1 MMTNNRMHNHT
12 KSGFVLVSV
21 FMMMGIASLIVMQL
35 CTRGAIYNLFVPIM
49 YEREQ
54 ARFLALSG
62 ITCALNQLAMK
73 DDSVLKKENEKK
85 SDKKGEKPDPK
96 ERKQDFFLTL
106 LMIQN
111 KWQKYEIK
119 DEGYEGEFGIYV
131 SCEDGKIPVNGLMD
145 FTKQTFV
152 TLQKPAL
159 FKGQDC
165 VEWLGKKLEENK
177 KSKDPFPH
185 LKTALKERKYAF
197 TAVEELLSIEGLQ
210 GFKDSVYP
218 PFPSDERSLS
228 RRSTGVGGKPQLY
241 LQDIFTMH
249 VVDPV
254 LNPWFFTSSLKML
267 CEIKEEKKMDL
278 KEYEKIVK
286 SLDFSKTALSQEW
299 DKSLKK
305 VYNKSYTALP
315 DKIVGLLTAKF
326 EPRFFSMLCYGK
338 VGNSEQRLCAYVE
351 RLWTEDTE
359 TFKVHKIYW
368 L

>member
-1 MMTNNRMHNHT
+1 MMMNNRMHTHA

-21 FMMMGIASLIVMQL
+21 FMMMGIASLLVMQL
-35 CTRGAIYNLFVPIM
+35 CTRGSIYNIFVPIM

-54 ARFLALSG
+54 SRALALSG
-62 ITCALNQLAMK
+62 ITCAINQLAMQ
-73 DDSVLKKENEKK
+73 DESVLQKEEEQK

-96 ERKQDFFLTL
+96 ERKQDLFLTL

-119 DEGYEGEFGIYV
+119 DEEYEGEFGIYI
-131 SCEDGKIPVNGLMD
+131 SCEDGKFPINALMD

-165 VEWLGKKLEENK
+165 LEWIAKKIEENK
-177 KSKDPFPH
+177 KSKDSFPG
-185 LKTALKERKYAF
+185 LKAALKERKYAF
-197 TAVEELLSIEGLQ
+197 TSVEELLSIEGL
-210 GFKDSVYP
+210 GSLRDSFYV
-218 PFPSDERSLS
+218 PFPHDEKKKS
-228 RRSTGVGGKPQLY
+228 QFY
-241 LQDIFTMH
+241 LQDMFTVY
-249 VVDPV
+249 VVEPL
-254 LNPWFFTSSLKML
+254 LNPWFFSSSLKIV
-267 CEIKEEKKMDL
+267 CEIKEEKKMDF
-278 KEYEKIVK
+278 KEYQKIVK

-305 VYNKSYTALP
+305 VYNKSYNAIP
-315 DKIVGLLTAKF
+315 DKIVGLLSAKF
-326 EPRFFSMLCYGK
+326 EPRFFSVLCYGK
-338 VGNSEQRLCAYVE
+338 VGNSEQRLCAYIE